1 MMIRIF
7 LIGLAAFWPL
17 LAQAKVNDPGPP
29 YTDEQVIE
37 ISQERIS
44 NEEFAKMFP
53 SWWAKAPRYIKDR
66 IKSVPSE
73 RWWAVI
79 ICNIQGH
86 SRIEDGGYTQAGIK
100 CENEFLES
108 QRRGAKSWSPD
119 GQWVGPSEACRK
131 RDKRSE
137 WGELICD

>member
-1 MMIRIF
+1 MLKVIAAI
-7 LIGLAAFWPL
+7 LALCLAA
-17 LAQAKVNDPGPP
+17 AAVAKVNDPGPP
-29 YTDEQVIE
+29 YTDEQFLVIAR
-37 ISQERIS
+37 ERIS
-44 NEEFAKMFP
+44 NEDFKKNLD
-53 SWWAKAPRYIKDR
+53 SWWAKAPKYIKDR

-86 SRIEDGGYTQAGIK
+86 SRIEDGGYTRAGIK
-100 CENEFLES
+100 CEDEFMES
-108 QRRGAKSWSPD
+108 QKRGAKSWTPD
-119 GQWVGPSEACRK
+119 GQWVGPSEECRK